1 MQLKLVS
8 SCLSL
13 DSQGERIRTPW
24 ISDGGLRCG
33 NGLDRTYQESFHRF
47 RYKADPETLRQVVSS
62 IMCVE
67 IPRKTLDD
75 KVMETIDVDST
86 LLREWGPFC

>member
-1 MQLKLVS
+1 
-8 SCLSL
+8 
-13 DSQGERIRTPW
+13 
-24 ISDGGLRCG
+24 
-33 NGLDRTYQESFHRF
+33 
-47 RYKADPETLRQVVSS
+47 
-62 IMCVE
+62 MCVE